1 MFVFYGDRDLPPE
14 FSKTCEGIVTIAN
27 NQELTPEERDRA
39 LKEIRRICLNLC
51 RELQPGN
58 LQMELTPI
66 IGGSLFDEAYWIRK
80 E

>member
-14 FSKTCEGIVTIAN
+14 FNRTCEGLVSIAN

-39 LKEIRRICLNLC
+39 LKEIRRIALNLC
-51 RELQPGN
+51 RELQASN
-58 LQMELTPI
+58 LEMDRTPI
-66 IGGSLFDEAYWIRK
+66 IGGSLFEDCYWIRK